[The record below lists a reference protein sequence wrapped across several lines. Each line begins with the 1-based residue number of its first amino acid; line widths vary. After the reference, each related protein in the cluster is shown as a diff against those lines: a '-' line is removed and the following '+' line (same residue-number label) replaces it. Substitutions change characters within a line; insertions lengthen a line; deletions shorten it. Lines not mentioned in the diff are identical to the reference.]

1 MKFVDEARIEVRAG
15 DGGPGLVSFRRERHL
30 PRGGPDGGD
39 GGSGGDVI
47 VVADGRMTTLWDVV
61 LTRRFAAEKGRSGG
75 PNNRTGRRGK
85 DCQVRLPVGTLV
97 FDLDAAGAER
107 LLVDLDAPGRRQV
120 VAQGGRGGKGNRH
133 FVSSTHRAP
142 KFAQPGE
149 PGEERSLRLEL
160 KLLAQVGLV
169 GLPNAGKSTLLSAVS
184 RARPKIAPYPFTT
197 LTPHLG
203 VVRLD
208 EDRSFVM
215 ADIPGL
221 IEGAHQGAGLGD
233 RFLRHIERTRLLLH
247 LVDVMDLA
255 GEDPLA
261 RTRAVVRELAAHD
274 PGLAARP
281 RLLVVTKMD
290 LTGADQTLEA
300 ARPDLEEAGH
310 EIYPVSAVTGRG
322 VRELLTAAMDHLERI
337 RTQEEDHALERD
349 GSAAH

>member
-15 DGGPGLVSFRRERHL
+15 DGGPGLVSFRRERRL
-30 PRGGPDGGD
+30 PKGGPDGGD
-39 GGSGGDVI
+39 GGAGGDVI

-61 LTRRFAAEKGRSGG
+61 LTRRFAAERGRPGG
-75 PNNRTGRRGK
+75 PNNRTGRRGQ
-85 DCQVRLPVGTLV
+85 DCLVRLPVGTLV
-97 FDLDAAGAER
+97 FDLDAPETDQ
-107 LLVDLDAPGRRQV
+107 LLVDLDAPGRQQT
-120 VAQGGRGGKGNRH
+120 VARGGRGGKGNRH
-133 FVSSTHRAP
+133 FVSSTRRAP

-169 GLPNAGKSTLLSAVS
+169 GLPNAGKSTLLAAVS

-203 VVRLD
+203 VIRLD

-221 IEGAHQGAGLGD
+221 IEGAHLGAGLGD
-233 RFLRHIERTRLLLH
+233 RFLRHLARTRLLLH

-255 GEDPLA
+255 GEDPRA
-261 RTRAVVRELAAHD
+261 RTMAVVRELAAHD
-274 PGLAARP
+274 PELAARP

-300 ARPDLEEAGH
+300 ARPALEEAQ
-310 EIYPVSAVTGRG
+310 IYPVSAVTGRG
-322 VRELLTAAMDHLERI
+322 VRELLAAAWDHLERI
-337 RTQEEDHALERD
+337 RTREEEHALERD